1 MQKCLLITKNRD
13 KNKKIVEEI
22 ENRLSNL
29 KDRIKNMSEK
39 EKKDKNAKKT

>member
-1 MQKCLLITKNRD
+1 MQKCLLLTKNRD
-13 KNKKIVEEI
+13 ENKKIIGEI
-22 ENRLSNL
+22 ENRISDL